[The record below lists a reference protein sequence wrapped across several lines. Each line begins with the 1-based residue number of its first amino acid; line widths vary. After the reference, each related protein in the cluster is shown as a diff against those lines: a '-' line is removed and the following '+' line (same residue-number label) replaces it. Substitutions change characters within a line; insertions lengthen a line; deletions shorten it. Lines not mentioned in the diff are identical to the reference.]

1 MYYQYFEMSSFVCFV
16 QTASQSVDRI
26 PPANALSEAYSIPE
40 DDIIRR
46 WENRKR
52 KALSETT
59 NRSSHL
65 ETSSYNVTKKKSNQ
79 PVVLE
84 MLEDASSQRDFA
96 KRPTFD
102 DKENF
107 RMPTVS
113 TGTSL
118 PFSIP
123 SSPDA
128 TQDVQCINR
137 TGDRVDITISAQKPK
152 RLRTSDLKSFWP
164 QSTLERNTCP
174 EVLSGS
180 VNPSTPEQQNAGG
193 WVCPKSK
200 KLGGKGRQRT
210 MDSWI
215 R

>member
-1 MYYQYFEMSSFVCFV
+1 M
-16 QTASQSVDRI
+16 QTASQSVDRT

-59 NRSSHL
+59 NQSSHL
-65 ETSSYNVTKKKSNQ
+65 ETSSYNVINKKSNQ

-84 MLEDASSQRDFA
+84 MLEDARSKGDFA
-96 KRPTFD
+96 MRLTLD
-102 DKENF
+102 DKENC
-107 RMPTVS
+107 RMPIVS
-113 TGTSL
+113 AGTSL
-118 PFSIP
+118 PISIP
-123 SSPDA
+123 SSLDA
-128 TQDVQCINR
+128 TQDVQCIDL
-137 TGDRVDITISAQKPK
+137 TGDHVDVTISAQKPK

-164 QSTLERNTCP
+164 QTTLDRENTRP
-174 EVLSGS
+174 EVLPGL

-200 KLGGKGRQRT
+200 KSGGKGRQRT

>member
-1 MYYQYFEMSSFVCFV
+1 LFV

-65 ETSSYNVTKKKSNQ
+65 ETSSHNVTKKKSNQ

-84 MLEDASSQRDFA
+84 MLEDLEMPEDARSQRDFA

-102 DKENF
+102 DKENC
-107 RMPTVS
+107 RMPIVS

-118 PFSIP
+118 PISIP

-128 TQDVQCINR
+128 TQDVQCINLA
-137 TGDRVDITISAQKPK
+137 GDHVDVTISAQKPK
-152 RLRTSDLKSFWP
+152 RLRTSDLKSLWP
-164 QSTLERNTCP
+164 RSTLERNTCP
-174 EVLSGS
+174 EVLSGL

-200 KLGGKGRQRT
+200 KSGGKGRQRT